1 MIVPNLLAERL
12 QMNDSCRLC
21 EDLLKPSFTL
31 RVRNLHMAQY
41 FLCGNCLSL
50 QTENPYWV
58 ADSYEKN
65 LSIFDTGAIQ
75 RVLYNASL
83 STWIIRVLKITNV
96 VDFGGGDGIL
106 TRFLRDQ
113 HINCYVYDK
122 YAPNSYA
129 QGFELKSLDDVE
141 FVLAFEVLEHF
152 VEPRKELDSI
162 FKNRPQFVLVSTNIY
177 NGEDSNWSYLTPDS
191 GQHVFFY
198 SQKALNLIGKR
209 YKYNVL
215 TCGNYTLFSVKLSFY
230 KKLIIRI
237 ILNRRTS
244 IIIKLMTL
252 GASVSGADVD
262 NETLRLRITK
272 SETGVQF

>member
-1 MIVPNLLAERL
+1 
-12 QMNDSCRLC
+12 
-21 EDLLKPSFTL
+21 
-31 RVRNLHMAQY
+31 MAQY

-191 GQHVFFY
+191 GQHVLRLAEPDRKPLGR
-198 SQKALNLIGKR
+198 S
-209 YKYNVL
+209 VL
-215 TCGNYTLFSVKLSFY
+215 SAGMGSDRCRQLRHVLLATRHHCRWL
-230 KKLIIRI
+230 RQQPA
-237 ILNRRTS
+237 RTEQAFADS
-244 IIIKLMTL
+244 GGCL
-252 GASVSGADVD
+252 GAIG
-262 NETLRLRITK
+262 RGWR
-272 SETGVQF
+272 